1 MSIERNEK
9 GQFVKGTESPYKGVS
24 MKERFGEDKTKEIKK
39 KISDKLI
46 GRHSNPA
53 NEFTSENTKGENNP
67 FYGRRHTEE
76 AKLKCGLAHLG
87 KKDSKETRHK
97 KGEKSKEMWSNPEF
111 RTKMIENH
119 LTGLNMRY
127 SKKKQERI
135 DFHNNLIEEELK
147 KLEKQG
153 FRCVNVGATKV
164 KKPDIIAFKNNKIYA
179 VEVETQQH
187 SIPDYDKWNGTNIF
201 DDIIWVVKRRNKR

>member
-9 GQFVKGTESPYKGVS
+9 GQFIKGATSPYKGIS
-24 MKERFGEDKTKEIKK
+24 MEERHGEDKTKEIKK

-46 GRHSNPA
+46 GKHSNPA
-53 NEFTSENTKGENNP
+53 SEFTSENTKGKNNP

-76 AKLKCGLAHLG
+76 AKLKCRLANLG
-87 KKDSKETRHK
+87 KKESEETRRK
-97 KGEKSKEMWSNPEF
+97 KGEKSKEMWSNPKF
-111 RTKMIENH
+111 KKKMMETH
-119 LTGLNMRY
+119 LSDLNIRY

-135 DFHNNLIEEELK
+135 DFHDNLIKKELT

-153 FRCVNVGATKV
+153 FRCVNVGTTKV

-179 VEVETQQH
+179 VEVETQSH
-187 SIPDYDKWNGTNIF
+187 KIPNYDKWNGTNIF
-201 DDIIWVVKRRNKR
+201 DDIIWIVKRKNER